1 MDKQHVKGTIDKTKG
16 ALKDAAGAA
25 TGNKKLQAEGKVDKA
40 KGAAHNAA
48 GDAKDAVRKKR

>member
-1 MDKQHVKGTIDKTKG
+1 MDKQHVKGAIDKTKG